1 MSFYIRNIEKEEDM
15 QKVLQTDKLL
25 VIRFGKAAHR
35 YTQWLDKM
43 FAELYSVGQ
52 ISIDFAACE
61 VIDMSTEFLFQYSVT
76 KAHKCALVFFY
87 RKTCIPITF
96 NGQTVSVITEQI
108 YEYSDLISLLLFVQ
122 RSTLHGYKVPDLSFF
137 FNSLS
142 MKQSSTSSSLYS
154 SEDIDKSDCSW
165 ND

>member
-15 QKVLQTDKLL
+15 QKVLQTDKL
-25 VIRFGKAAHR
+25 VVVRFGQATNR

-43 FAELYSVGQ
+43 FAELYGVGQ

-61 VIDMSTEFLFQYSVT
+61 VMDMSAEFLSQYSVT

-87 RKTCIPITF
+87 RNICIPITF
-96 NGQTVSVITEQI
+96 NGQTVNVITEQI
-108 YEYSDLISLLLFVQ
+108 YEYSDLLSLLVFVQ
-122 RSTLHGYKVPDLSFF
+122 RSTLHGHKVPDLSFF

-142 MKQSSTSSSLYS
+142 MKQSSTSSLYS
-154 SEDIDKSDCSW
+154 SEDTDKSECSW